1 MNVSLTKELEEF
13 VRQKVASGLFSSSSE
28 VVREALRLLHEQDR
42 LYQER
47 LSALRADIR
56 EGIES
61 GEPIEGDAV
70 FERLRVRQSEREH
83 GNQ

>member
-13 VRQKVASGLFSSSSE
+13 VREKVASGLFSSSSE
-28 VVREALRLLHEQDR
+28 VVREALRLLKKQDR

-61 GEPIEGDAV
+61 GEPIEADAV
-70 FERLRVRQSEREH
+70 FESLRRKHVGER
-83 GNQ
+83 